1 MIAEVLDVMVT
12 LAQEGMT
19 MICVTHEMGFARKVA
34 DRVVFMDK
42 GEIIEEAPPEDFFG
56 NPKSDR
62 TRLFLSQVLGH

>member
-19 MICVTHEMGFARKVA
+19 MVCVTHEMGFARKVA
-34 DRVVFMDK
+34 DRVIFMDK
-42 GEIIEEAPPEDFFG
+42 GEIVEEAAPEAFFTA
-56 NPKSDR
+56 PKSER